1 MPAIQAAPKPYQIA
15 AAVIG
20 NALEWYDFIVFGFF
34 AVIISRL
41 FFPTDSQ
48 YASLLLTTATF
59 GVGFFMR
66 PVGGI
71 LLGIYADR
79 RGRKAALLAV
89 IASMTVAIAL
99 IAFAPTYAAIGIGA
113 PLIIVLARLLQGFS
127 AGGEFASATSFL
139 IESAPAGRR
148 GFYGSWQ
155 MVGQGLAVLA
165 GAILGTV
172 LTHTLAPEAL
182 DRWGWRIPF
191 LFGLIIGPVGLFI
204 RRNLAETEAFL
215 QSDQD
220 LAMRGA
226 ESRRALAAHAKEI
239 LVCMGMVVSG
249 TISFYVILIYIPT
262 FARTQLHL
270 PLDQAFLAQSIGLA
284 CEVVLIPICGVLSDR
299 IGRKPVMIAALGL
312 SLIVTYP
319 LFAWVSADPSFS
331 NLLVMQVILCGLFG
345 IFNGPVS
352 TALGEQFPT
361 RVRSTALAIGYN
373 IAVMLF
379 GGFAQFFVAWLI
391 HASGTPIAPAF
402 YLIFGAAVGLLATVF
417 LTERAGE
424 TQLGV
429 SDSVEPHAA

>member
-1 MPAIQAAPKPYQIA
+1 MPAAQSAPKPYQIV

-34 AVIISRL
+34 TVIISRL

-66 PVGGI
+66 PVGGV
-71 LLGIYADR
+71 LLGMYADR

-127 AGGEFASATSFL
+127 AGGEFASATAFL

-148 GFYGSWQ
+148 GLYGSWQ

-172 LTHTLAPEAL
+172 LTHTLSPEAL
-182 DRWGWRIPF
+182 DGWGWRIPF
-191 LFGLIIGPVGLFI
+191 LFGLIIGPVGLYI
-204 RRNLAETEAFL
+204 RRNLAETDAFL
-215 QSDQD
+215 QSGQSSA
-220 LAMRGA
+220 LRGA
-226 ESRRALAAHAKEI
+226 GRRVLAAHAKEI

-284 CEVVLIPICGVLSDR
+284 CEVVLIPICGLLSDR
-299 IGRKPVMIAALGL
+299 IGRKPVMIVALGL

-319 LFAWVSADPSFS
+319 LFAWVSSNPSFS
-331 NLLVMQVILCGLFG
+331 SLLAMQVILCGLFG

-379 GGFAQFFVAWLI
+379 GGFAQFFVTWLI
-391 HASGTPIAPAF
+391 HATGTPIAPAF

-417 LTERAGE
+417 LAERAGE

-429 SDSVEPHAA
+429 FDIIEPHAA

>member
-1 MPAIQAAPKPYQIA
+1 MPAAQLAPRPYQIA

-20 NALEWYDFIVFGFF
+20 NALEWYDFIIFGFF
-34 AVIISRL
+34 TVIISRL
-41 FFPTDSQ
+41 FFPADSQ

-66 PVGGI
+66 PVGGVI
-71 LLGIYADR
+71 LGIYADR

-127 AGGEFASATSFL
+127 AGGEFASATAFL
-139 IESAPAGRR
+139 IESAPAGQR

-172 LTHTLAPEAL
+172 LTHTLSPEAL
-182 DRWGWRIPF
+182 EGWGWRIPF
-191 LFGLIIGPVGLFI
+191 LFGLIIGPVGLYI
-204 RRNLAETEAFL
+204 RRNLAETAAFL
-215 QSDQD
+215 QSDRSS
-220 LAMRGA
+220 AVRVAG
-226 ESRRALAAHAKEI
+226 SGALASHAKKI

-299 IGRKPVMIAALGL
+299 IGRKPVMIVALGL
-312 SLIVTYP
+312 SLVVTYP
-319 LFAWVSADPSFS
+319 LFAWVSSSPSFS
-331 NLLVMQVILCGLFG
+331 SLLAMQVVLCGLFG
-345 IFNGPVS
+345 VFNGPIS

-379 GGFAQFFVAWLI
+379 GGFAQFFVTWLI
-391 HASGTPIAPAF
+391 HATGTPIAPAF
-402 YLIFGAAVGLLATVF
+402 YLMFGAAVGLLAAPF
-417 LTERAGE
+417 LAERAGE
-424 TQLGV
+424 VHLGV
-429 SDSVEPHAA
+429 SDIVEPHAA